1 MRDEMDGRLWVA
13 NHDRFSNEIG
23 GAVRKAAGEVGNFIS
38 QRPGPGRVLVSMVL
52 AAGVTLVAL
61 VAPLA

>member
-23 GAVRKAAGEVGNFIS
+23 GAVRKAANDVGSFIS

-52 AAGVTLVAL
+52 AAGVTMVAL